1 MQLDYKITQAKKG
14 AWLSIITYTFL
25 TFLKV
30 FYGWIADSR
39 GLMADGINNATDVIS
54 SIAILIA
61 LHISMK
67 PVDNNH
73 PYGHYRSE
81 FIAALIA
88 SFIMF
93 AVSIQVIV
101 TGVQHFYQGQFHQP
115 SQSAVVVG
123 LISSFIMFAVFLYN
137 RRLAHK
143 VKSSAL
149 KAASYDNLSDALV
162 SLGTVIGIIG
172 VYLGVPMLD
181 TLAAIVIGLLIMKT
195 SIDIFKETAI
205 TLTDG
210 YDEEELSYI
219 HECIASIPDIR
230 EIRDIKARS
239 HGMISFIDVTIA
251 VNPHLTVVESHEISD
266 QVESK
271 LKENIGEV
279 ETIVHIEP
287 YGPLMNDSHP
297 NS

>member
-1 MQLDYKITQAKKG
+1 MQLDNKITQAKKG
-14 AWLSIITYTFL
+14 AWLSIVTYTLL
-25 TFLKV
+25 TILKV
-30 FYGWIADSR
+30 LYGWLADSR
-39 GLMADGINNATDVIS
+39 GLTADGINNATDVIS
-54 SIAILIA
+54 SIAILVA

-67 PVDNNH
+67 PVDENH

-81 FIAALIA
+81 FIASLIA

-101 TGVQHFYQGQFHQP
+101 TGIQHFYQGQFRQP
-115 SQSAVVVG
+115 SESAVIVG
-123 LISSFIMFAVFLYN
+123 IISSVIMFAVFLYN
-137 RRLAHK
+137 HNLSKK

-172 VYLGVPMLD
+172 VYLGAPMLD
-181 TLAAIVIGLLIMKT
+181 TLAAIIIGLLIMKT
-195 SIDIFKETAI
+195 SIDIFKETAV

-210 YDEEELSYI
+210 YDEDQLSYI
-219 HECIASIPDIR
+219 RECIEPIEDIQ

-251 VNPHLTVVESHEISD
+251 VNPNLTVIESHEISD
-266 QVESK
+266 LVESK
-271 LKENIGEV
+271 LKEHLGEV

-287 YGPLMNDSHP
+287 YYQ
-297 NS
+297 

>member
-25 TFLKV
+25 TILKV
-30 FYGWIADSR
+30 FYGWIANSR
-39 GLMADGINNATDVIS
+39 GLTADGINNATDVIS
-54 SIAILIA
+54 SIAILVA

-67 PVDNNH
+67 PVDKNH

-101 TGVQHFYQGQFHQP
+101 TGVQHFYQGHFHQP
-115 SQSAVVVG
+115 SQSAIVVG
-123 LISSFIMFAVFLYN
+123 VISSFVMFVVFLYN
-137 RRLAHK
+137 RKLARK

-162 SLGTVIGIIG
+162 SLGTVIGIVG

-195 SIDIFKETAI
+195 SIDIFKETAV

-210 YDEEELSYI
+210 YDEEELAYI
-219 HECIASIPDIR
+219 HECISAIAGIQ

-239 HGMISFIDVTIA
+239 HGVISFIDVTIA
-251 VNPHLTVVESHEISD
+251 VDPNLSVVESHEISD
-266 QVESK
+266 QVETR
-271 LKENIGEV
+271 LKENLGEV

-287 YGPLMNDSHP
+287 YWTNDGAS
-297 NS
+297 

>member
-14 AWLSIITYTFL
+14 AWLSIVTYTLL
-25 TFLKV
+25 TILKV
-30 FYGWIADSR
+30 LYGWIANSR
-39 GLMADGINNATDVIS
+39 GLTADGINNATDVVS
-54 SIAILIA
+54 SIAILVA
-61 LHISMK
+61 LQISMK
-67 PVDNNH
+67 PVDENH

-81 FIAALIA
+81 FIASLIA

-93 AVSIQVIV
+93 AVSIQVII
-101 TGVQHFYQGQFHQP
+101 TGIQHFYQGQFHQP
-115 SQSAVVVG
+115 SQSAVIVG
-123 LISSFIMFAVFLYN
+123 ILSSLIMFVVFLYN
-137 RRLAHK
+137 HNLAKK

-172 VYLGVPMLD
+172 VYFGAPMLD
-181 TLAAIVIGLLIMKT
+181 TLAAIIIGLLIMKT

-210 YDEEELSYI
+210 YDEDELSYI
-219 HECIASIPDIR
+219 HQCITPIEEIR

-251 VNPHLTVVESHEISD
+251 VDPKLTVIESHEISD
-266 QVESK
+266 LIESK
-271 LKENIGEV
+271 LKEHLGEV

-287 YGPLMNDSHP
+287 YEASI
-297 NS
+297 

>member
-1 MQLDYKITQAKKG
+1 MQLDNKITQAKKG
-14 AWLSIITYTFL
+14 AWLSIVTYTLL
-25 TFLKV
+25 TILKV
-30 FYGWIADSR
+30 LYGWLADSR
-39 GLMADGINNATDVIS
+39 GLTADGINNATDVIS
-54 SIAILIA
+54 SIAILVA

-67 PVDNNH
+67 PVDENH

-81 FIAALIA
+81 FIASLIA

-101 TGVQHFYQGQFHQP
+101 TGIQHFYQGQFRQP
-115 SQSAVVVG
+115 SESAVIVG
-123 LISSFIMFAVFLYN
+123 IISSVIMFAVFLYN
-137 RRLAHK
+137 HNLSKR

-172 VYLGVPMLD
+172 VYLGAPMLD
-181 TLAAIVIGLLIMKT
+181 TLAAIIIGLLIMKT
-195 SIDIFKETAI
+195 SIDIFKETAV

-210 YDEEELSYI
+210 YDEDQLSYI
-219 HECIASIPDIR
+219 RECIEPIEDIQ

-251 VNPHLTVVESHEISD
+251 VNPNLTVVESHEISD
-266 QVESK
+266 LVESK
-271 LKENIGEV
+271 LKEHLGEV

-287 YGPLMNDSHP
+287 YYQ
-297 NS
+297 

>member
-25 TFLKV
+25 TILKV
-30 FYGWIADSR
+30 VYGWIANSR
-39 GLMADGINNATDVIS
+39 GLTADGINNATDVIS
-54 SIAILIA
+54 SIAILVA

-67 PVDNNH
+67 PVDKNH

-81 FIAALIA
+81 YIAALIA

-101 TGVQHFYQGQFHQP
+101 TGVQHFYRGQFQQP
-115 SQSAVVVG
+115 SQSAIVVG
-123 LISSFIMFAVFLYN
+123 VISSFVMFVVFLYN
-137 RRLAHK
+137 RNLARK

-195 SIDIFKETAI
+195 SIDIFKETAV

-219 HECIASIPDIR
+219 HECITTISGIK

-239 HGMISFIDVTIA
+239 HGMVSFIDVTIA
-251 VNPHLTVVESHEISD
+251 VDPNLSVVESHEISD
-266 QVESK
+266 QVETR
-271 LKENIGEV
+271 LKENLGEV

-287 YGPLMNDSHP
+287 YWQNNGDYNYE
-297 NS
+297 

>member
-1 MQLDYKITQAKKG
+1 MSILIEVLLLQVENRISQAKKG
-14 AWLSIITYTFL
+14 ATLSIVTYTIL
-25 TFLKV
+25 TLLKV
-30 FYGWIADSR
+30 TYGWLADSR
-39 GLMADGINNATDVIS
+39 GLTADGINNATDVIS

-67 PVDNNH
+67 PVDKNH

-81 FIAALIA
+81 FIASLIA

-93 AVSIQVIV
+93 AVSIQVII
-101 TGVQHFYQGQFHQP
+101 TGVKHFYQGQFHQP
-115 SQSAVVVG
+115 NQSALIVG
-123 LISSFIMFAVFLYN
+123 VISSFLMFAVFLYN
-137 RRLAHK
+137 RNLAKK
-143 VKSSAL
+143 VKSNAL

-162 SLGTVIGIIG
+162 SIGTVIGILG
-172 VYLGVPMLD
+172 VYIGIPMLD

-210 YDEEELSYI
+210 YDVDELEHIEQIIS
-219 HECIASIPDIR
+219 SIPGIK

-239 HGMISFIDVTIA
+239 HGVMSFIDVTIA
-251 VNPHLTVVESHEISD
+251 VEPELNVIESHQISD
-266 QVESK
+266 HIETK
-271 LKENIGEV
+271 LQQQLGEV

-287 YGPLMNDSHP
+287 YLH
-297 NS
+297 

>member
-1 MQLDYKITQAKKG
+1 MSILIEVLLLQVENRISQAKKG
-14 AWLSIITYTFL
+14 ATLSIVTYTIL
-25 TFLKV
+25 TLLKV
-30 FYGWIADSR
+30 TYGWLADSR
-39 GLMADGINNATDVIS
+39 GLTADGINNATDVIS

-67 PVDNNH
+67 PVDKNH

-81 FIAALIA
+81 FIASLIA

-93 AVSIQVIV
+93 AVSIQVII
-101 TGVQHFYQGQFHQP
+101 TGVKHFYQGQFHQP
-115 SQSAVVVG
+115 SQSALIVG
-123 LISSFIMFAVFLYN
+123 VISSFLMFAVFLYN
-137 RRLAHK
+137 RNLAKK
-143 VKSSAL
+143 VKSNAL

-162 SLGTVIGIIG
+162 SIGTVIGILGFYIG
-172 VYLGVPMLD
+172 IPMLD

-210 YDEEELSYI
+210 YDVDELEHIEQIIS
-219 HECIASIPDIR
+219 SIPGIK

-239 HGMISFIDVTIA
+239 HGVMSFIDVTIA
-251 VNPHLTVVESHEISD
+251 VEPELNVIESHQISD
-266 QVESK
+266 HIETK
-271 LKENIGEV
+271 LQQQLGEV

-287 YGPLMNDSHP
+287 YLH
-297 NS
+297 

>member
-25 TFLKV
+25 TILKV
-30 FYGWIADSR
+30 FYGWIANSR
-39 GLMADGINNATDVIS
+39 GLTADGINNATDVIS
-54 SIAILIA
+54 SIAILVA

-67 PVDNNH
+67 PVDKNH

-101 TGVQHFYQGQFHQP
+101 TGVQHFYQGHFQQP
-115 SQSAVVVG
+115 SDSAVVVG
-123 LISSFIMFAVFLYN
+123 VISSFVMFIVFLYN
-137 RRLAHK
+137 RNLARK

-162 SLGTVIGIIG
+162 SLGTVIGIVG

-195 SIDIFKETAI
+195 SIDIFKETAV

-210 YDEEELSYI
+210 YDEEELAYI
-219 HECIASIPDIR
+219 HECISAIVGIQ

-239 HGMISFIDVTIA
+239 HGVISFIDVTIA
-251 VNPHLTVVESHEISD
+251 VDPNLSVVESHEISD
-266 QVESK
+266 QVETR
-271 LKENIGEV
+271 LKENLGEV

-287 YGPLMNDSHP
+287 YWTNDGA
-297 NS
+297 

>member
-14 AWLSIITYTFL
+14 AWLSIVTYTLL
-25 TFLKV
+25 TILKV
-30 FYGWIADSR
+30 LYGWIANSR
-39 GLMADGINNATDVIS
+39 GLTADGINNATDVVS
-54 SIAILIA
+54 SIAILVA
-61 LHISMK
+61 LQISMK
-67 PVDNNH
+67 PVDENH

-81 FIAALIA
+81 FIASLIA

-93 AVSIQVIV
+93 AVSIQVII
-101 TGVQHFYQGQFHQP
+101 TGIQHFYQGQFHQP
-115 SQSAVVVG
+115 SQSAVIVG
-123 LISSFIMFAVFLYN
+123 ILSSLIMFVVFLYN
-137 RRLAHK
+137 HNLAKK

-172 VYLGVPMLD
+172 VYFGAPMLD
-181 TLAAIVIGLLIMKT
+181 TLAAIIIGLLIMKT

-210 YDEEELSYI
+210 YDEDELSYI
-219 HECIASIPDIR
+219 HQCIAPIEEIR

-251 VNPHLTVVESHEISD
+251 VDPKLTVIESHEISD
-266 QVESK
+266 LIESK
-271 LKENIGEV
+271 LKEHLGEV

-287 YGPLMNDSHP
+287 YEATI
-297 NS
+297 

>member
-25 TFLKV
+25 TLLKV
-30 FYGWIADSR
+30 FYGWIAESR

-67 PVDNNH
+67 PVDKNH

-93 AVSIQVIV
+93 AVSIQVII
-101 TGVQHFYQGQFHQP
+101 TGVQHFYQGEFQQP
-115 SQSAVVVG
+115 SESAVIVG
-123 LISSFIMFAVFLYN
+123 LISSVVMLAVFIYN
-137 RRLAHK
+137 RQLSQK

-162 SLGTVIGIIG
+162 SLGTVIGIVG

-210 YDEEELSYI
+210 YDEEELNLIYQLISPI
-219 HECIASIPDIR
+219 KGIQ

-251 VNPHLTVVESHEISD
+251 VYPYLTVVESHEISD
-266 QVESK
+266 CVETV
-271 LKENIGEV
+271 LQHQLGEV

-287 YGPLMNDSHP
+287 YLSR
-297 NS
+297 

>member
-1 MQLDYKITQAKKG
+1 MQLDNKIIQAKKG
-14 AWLSIITYTFL
+14 AWLSIITYTLL
-25 TFLKV
+25 TILKV
-30 FYGWIADSR
+30 LYGWLADSR

-67 PVDNNH
+67 PVDKNH

-101 TGVQHFYQGQFHQP
+101 TGVQHFYKGNFHQP
-115 SQSAVVVG
+115 SQSAIVVG
-123 LISSFIMFAVFLYN
+123 LVSSFIMFIVFLYN
-137 RRLAHK
+137 RNLARK

-162 SLGTVIGIIG
+162 SLGTVIGIMG

-181 TLAAIVIGLLIMKT
+181 TLSAIVIGLLIMKT

-219 HECIASIPDIR
+219 YECIASISDIH

-251 VNPHLTVVESHEISD
+251 VNPNLTVIESHKISD
-266 QVESK
+266 QVETK
-271 LKENIGEV
+271 LKESLGEV

-287 YGPLMNDSHP
+287 FEF
-297 NS
+297 